1 MKITIAIILFL
12 SVINVKAANESKYIL
27 KEYKNKNEKTLMID
41 VNLDG
46 KVDRIEKYVK
56 GELKEVEIDRDFRGK
71 INEWITYQDYE
82 NDTTPIEIIKK
93 DTNFDQE
100 PDKTETV
107 FKNLNHKLLITVT
120 EVDKD
125 FDGDMDDRYVT
136 HTDLYQKSEIVKC
149 QETNQFDKL
158 NIFSLTRD
166 IDKIK
171 DGLNVDFYETLGGY
185 RIHKSCMNNWG
196 AKDFVDILKNGMNA
210 GVMCLKKLAAE
221 NIKNNTQ
228 PNGAY
233 NNLKNLDYLLNT
245 KKVSI
250 VCHEEKCDWEGT
262 VAHASTGP
270 KDKIDALKIEH
281 PYLSINPKDPKNKPT
296 AKADEKNELKRT
308 LFHEQLHN
316 LGIRHSEDI
325 EYPYTCETC
334 CMPSKD
340 TEKTEIEAACRICR
354 GGYKDNNDPAYI
366 RDLITWGKASY
377 SDLRVTKSVIK
388 FMKEN
393 TGNRQ
398 GAFFLAESTASIF
411 NPVGAVIAGK
421 IRAKLKP
428 LSATEEANLK
438 RAEEYKNDELL
449 NSPSI
454 KKLAEI
460 TGSSM
465 FAHYVEKD
473 TKKMLVTLEENKR
486 EIKNLLAKEKT
497 ANANDKYVYENLR
510 KQFKEMLVDVW
521 IYTYTKEKRP
531 ETDRAYKLLKDVG
544 LM

>member
-1 MKITIAIILFL
+1 MFFL
-12 SVINVKAANESKYIL
+12 ISLSLNAAFDSKYIL

-46 KVDRIEKYVK
+46 KVDRIEKYIK

-71 INEWITYQDYE
+71 INEWISYQDYE

-93 DTNFDQE
+93 DTNFDQD
-100 PDKTETV
+100 PDKIETV

-125 FDGDMDDRYVT
+125 FDGNMDDRYVS
-136 HTDLYQKSEIVKC
+136 HTDLYQKAEIVKC
-149 QETNQFDKL
+149 QENNQIDKL

-171 DGLNVDFYETLGGY
+171 EGLNVDFYETLGGY

-196 AKDFVDILKNGMNA
+196 AKEFVDILKNGMNA

-221 NIKNNTQ
+221 NIKNNIQ

-250 VCHEEKCDWEGT
+250 VCHQDKYDWEGT
-262 VAHASTGP
+262 AAHASTGP
-270 KDKIDALKIEH
+270 KDKIEGLKVEH
-281 PYLSINPKDPKNKPT
+281 PYLSINPKNPKSKPF
-296 AKADEKNELKRT
+296 ANASEKDELKRT

-316 LGIRHSEDI
+316 LGIKHSEDI

-334 CMPSKD
+334 CMPGSD
-340 TEKTEIEAACRICR
+340 TDSTEVEAACRICS
-354 GGYKDNNDPAYI
+354 GGYKDNNDPSYI
-366 RDLITWGKASY
+366 RDLISWGKASY

-388 FMKEN
+388 YMKEN
-393 TGNRQ
+393 SGVRQ
-398 GAFFLAESTASIF
+398 GPFFLAESTASIF
-411 NPVGAVIAGK
+411 NPVGAVIASK
-421 IRAKLKP
+421 IRAKMKP
-428 LSATEEANLK
+428 LSSAEEAALK
-438 RAEEYKNDELL
+438 RAEEYKNDGLL
-449 NSPSI
+449 NTPTI

-465 FAHYVEKD
+465 YAHYVDKD
-473 TKKMLVTLEENKR
+473 TKKMLANLEENKN
-486 EIKNLLAKEKT
+486 EIKSLLAKEKN
-497 ANANDKYVYENLR
+497 ASANDKYVFENLR
-510 KQFKEMLVDVW
+510 KQFKDMLIDIW

-531 ETDRAYKLLKDVG
+531 ETDRAYKLLTDIG
-544 LM
+544 LL